1 MGATLLQQ
9 RRAQAHDVDA
19 RDLCERAL
27 HARMPEATSPVH
39 VTNADVSAAVG
50 GASADGAPMRS
61 KLAAEAVRYR
71 VTMSRPSEDWQEILE
86 RFERGD
92 SLAVAKVSDVIIG
105 YLHHFRAY
113 DRRSSWDDLCQE
125 ALIALLRTV
134 RRGGLRDPQA
144 FVAYTGKVVRNRL
157 ANYAQRTD
165 RKDRNVELDD
175 EHLNCDTA
183 VVDQRPEAER
193 SEVALDIEHGLAGLP
208 ERCRKVIEHI
218 YLHGYSYQET
228 ATRLS
233 LSLSAVKRDQIKG
246 LKVLRET
253 LGIEQ

>member
-92 SLAVAKVSDVIIG
+92 
-105 YLHHFRAY
+105 
-113 DRRSSWDDLCQE
+113 
-125 ALIALLRTV
+125 
-134 RRGGLRDPQA
+134 
-144 FVAYTGKVVRNRL
+144 
-157 ANYAQRTD
+157 
-165 RKDRNVELDD
+165 
-175 EHLNCDTA
+175 
-183 VVDQRPEAER
+183 
-193 SEVALDIEHGLAGLP
+193 
-208 ERCRKVIEHI
+208 
-218 YLHGYSYQET
+218 
-228 ATRLS
+228 
-233 LSLSAVKRDQIKG
+233 
-246 LKVLRET
+246 
-253 LGIEQ
+253 